1 MTQLSAVVQGLLKPL
16 MKLVMVH
23 QLHVE
28 VKVTAVVADVVD
40 GVVVAV
46 ECGADGT
53 EFGGGIACC
62 WGSRRSS
69 CC

>member
-1 MTQLSAVVQGLLKPL
+1 
-16 MKLVMVH
+16 MKLVMDH
-23 QLHVE
+23 QLNVE
-28 VKVTAVVADVVD
+28 VKVSAVVAVVVD

-46 ECGADGT
+46 EGGADGT
-53 EFGGGIACC
+53 GFGGGIACC